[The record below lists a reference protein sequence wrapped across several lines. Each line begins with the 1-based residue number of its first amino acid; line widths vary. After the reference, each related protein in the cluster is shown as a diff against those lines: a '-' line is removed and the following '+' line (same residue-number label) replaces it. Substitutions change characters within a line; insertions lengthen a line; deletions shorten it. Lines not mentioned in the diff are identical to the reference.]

1 MNKAERQQRIL
12 EYIISHNKS
21 AGMEDLKRYCGVTSE
36 TIRKD
41 LIEMEQQK
49 KVCRVLGGAV
59 LYERTGE
66 RLLQNR
72 FYENLPAKREIAAA
86 AAHLICEKDLI
97 CLDSGSTNLCFAMN
111 FPQVSASVLTNSLNI
126 AQELAQRKDVRVFVA
141 GGELREKNMSMTGAS
156 AESTVRSYLV
166 RKAFITSEG
175 VDLDFGI
182 MDAHESESRV
192 KQAMISISKEVYLLA
207 DHSKFTVMTPI
218 CTASLDKL
226 TAIITDSA
234 VDPQILAQ
242 YTKAGIRI
250 IVADPLR

>member
-21 AGMEDLKRYCGVTSE
+21 ASMEDLKRYCSVTSE

-86 AAHLICEKDLI
+86 AARLICEKDLI

-111 FPQVSASVLTNSLNI
+111 FPQVSASVLTN
-126 AQELAQRKDVRVFVA
+126 
-141 GGELREKNMSMTGAS
+141 
-156 AESTVRSYLV
+156 
-166 RKAFITSEG
+166 
-175 VDLDFGI
+175 
-182 MDAHESESRV
+182 
-192 KQAMISISKEVYLLA
+192 
-207 DHSKFTVMTPI
+207 
-218 CTASLDKL
+218 
-226 TAIITDSA
+226 
-234 VDPQILAQ
+234 
-242 YTKAGIRI
+242 
-250 IVADPLR
+250 